1 MGESE
6 KILSNWQ
13 TVAWINDASKER
25 YIGLI
30 VEELGKMNNEDYFK
44 IIYAL
49 VQKYR
54 KGIC

>member
-25 YIGLI
+25 YRA
-30 VEELGKMNNEDYFK
+30 D
-44 IIYAL
+44 
-49 VQKYR
+49 
-54 KGIC
+54 C